1 VLVRKVLRVPKMSH
15 TFIWSKE
22 PRMSPSSRSR
32 VHVRSGSVRRRAGL
46 VAAAFAAVLVACSSE
61 EGGAGSSSG
70 APGPSASGSSSVA
83 TAPTAPP
90 SVTASTPTAPTGS
103 QEPATPQVSGSVAPS
118 ASTKPGT
125 PPATNTGP
133 VAVNPTPSTSA
144 STAPTA
150 PPPVTVPDLPPPDPG
165 TADAVAAQIDALYAP
180 LPRYKASF
188 LQKYTQKVQG
198 TEKESKGTVWV
209 ERKNKLSFRYE
220 APNLNRIVSD
230 AITLRVYVADDQQ
243 MFENP
248 VGNTE
253 YPGAMAFIM
262 GEGIRKSF
270 TFTFNE
276 KVKFEHGPV
285 LIGKPRSPTPAYEKV
300 QFYINKD
307 KLDKSDLGAVVSV
320 LILDAQGNKNR
331 FEFYDATQPGTIDP
345 SEFQFTPP
353 AGTNITH

>member
-1 VLVRKVLRVPKMSH
+1 MSA
-15 TFIWSKE
+15 SS
-22 PRMSPSSRSR
+22 PRALARSAALCLWGR
-32 VHVRSGSVRRRAGL
+32 PGRSGRA
-46 VAAAFAAVLVACSSE
+46 VAAFAMILVACSN
-61 EGGAGSSSG
+61 EGGTGSSTG

-83 TAPTAPP
+83 LTPTTPP
-90 SVTASTPTAPTGS
+90 SVTASTTPTTPSS
-103 QEPATPQVSGSVAPS
+103 QEPTNPAVSGSGIAS
-118 ASTKPGT
+118 ASTKPST
-125 PPATNTGP
+125 PAPPTTGTGP
-133 VAVNPTPSTSA
+133 VAVIPTPPTTA

-150 PPPVTVPDLPPPDPG
+150 PPPVTVPDLPPPEAG

-198 TEKESKGTVWV
+198 TEKESKGTVFV
-209 ERKNKLSFRYE
+209 ERKNKLSFRYD

-230 AITLRVYVADDQQ
+230 AITLKVYVADDQQ
-243 MFENP
+243 MFESP

-331 FEFYDATQPGTIDP
+331 FEFYDATQPGSIDA
-345 SEFQFTPP
+345 SEFQFEPP
-353 AGTNITH
+353 PGTNIKK